1 MALLASLALAACSV
15 VGVRSGTEEPA
26 YAVMATEGGVEIR
39 QYGPRAAAE
48 TTVDATELA
57 ARSEGF
63 QRLAGYIFGRNAGSS
78 KISMT
83 APVAQSAAQT
93 IAMTAPVA
101 QDGSV
106 IRFFLPAAL
115 AADTAP
121 RPLDDRVRIVTVPG
135 EMVAVLRYSGSTR
148 PDAVADQKA
157 RLLQALKSG
166 PWMADGTPFS
176 WFYDPPWTLPP
187 LRRNEAVVRV
197 RSAAGAA
204 ERGR

>member
-15 VGVRSGTEEPA
+15 VGVRSGTEEPS
-26 YAVMATEGGVEIR
+26 YAVMATEGEVEIR

-166 PWMADGTPFS
+166 PWVADGTPFS

-197 RSAAGAA
+197 CSAAGAA